1 MAAPAWASLSNAAQ
15 CGRFRPQGRPYD
27 ARMSPA
33 KPTTPD
39 ALRLL
44 IAQHSDSLTPR
55 MRAAASYAMEH
66 PNDMAL
72 KPVARVAA
80 DSGIAPAAFIR
91 LAQALGYDGYSALQ
105 QVFRA
110 PLQSAAP
117 PSHSERIRHY
127 GGELALDDPQDPV
140 AVLRAFS
147 QANIV
152 SLQHL
157 QADAGALP
165 LKKAIA
171 MIQSARI
178 VHVIGM
184 RRSYPL
190 AAYLAYALNRVR
202 QPAVHI
208 TALGGSVVE
217 QASTASN
224 KDVLIAISFPPYAAE
239 TPLICEQA
247 KAQGAKLLAITN
259 GVLSPIAKDADLVLE
274 VNDAELKGFRSLTS
288 AFCLVQTLAMC
299 IAFHKQHKRGKAG
312 AAGTNDFPDLG
323 DMDC

>member
-1 MAAPAWASLSNAAQ
+1 
-15 CGRFRPQGRPYD
+15 
-27 ARMSPA
+27 MSKSKLA
-33 KPTTPD
+33 TFD
-39 ALRLL
+39 GLRLL

-72 KPVARVAA
+72 NPVASVAA
-80 DSGIAPAAFIR
+80 QSGIASATFIR
-91 LAQALGYDGYSALQ
+91 LAKSLGYEGYSDLQ
-105 QVFRA
+105 RVFRA
-110 PLQSAAP
+110 PLKSAAK

-127 GGELALDDPQDPV
+127 GGELSLDNPQDPI

-152 SLQHL
+152 SLEHL
-157 QADAGALP
+157 QADASVLP
-165 LKKAIA
+165 LNQAIA

-217 QASTASN
+217 QASTVGN

-239 TPLICEQA
+239 TPAICEQA
-247 KAQGAKLLAITN
+247 KAQGARLLAITN
-259 GVLSPIAKDADLVLE
+259 GVLSPIAKHADLVLE

-299 IAFHKQHKRGKAG
+299 IAFHKQRKRTKSGLAGK
-312 AAGTNDFPDLG
+312 NDFPDLG

>member
-1 MAAPAWASLSNAAQ
+1 MS
-15 CGRFRPQGRPYD
+15 QG
-27 ARMSPA
+27 
-33 KPTTPD
+33 KPTTLD
-39 ALRLL
+39 GLRLL
-44 IAQHSDSLTPR
+44 IARMGESLTPR

-66 PNDMAL
+66 PNDVAL
-72 KPVARVAA
+72 NPVASVAA
-80 DSGIAPAAFIR
+80 QSGIAPAAFIR
-91 LAQALGYDGYSALQ
+91 LAKALGYDGYSELQ
-105 QVFRA
+105 RLFRA
-110 PLQSAAP
+110 PLQSAAK

-127 GGELALDDPQDPV
+127 GGELQLDNPQDPI

-157 QADAGALP
+157 QADADALA

-171 MIQSARI
+171 LIQGARL

-184 RRSYPL
+184 RRSFPL
-190 AAYLAYALNRVR
+190 AAYLAYALNRVK

-208 TALGGSVVE
+208 TAVGGSVVE
-217 QASTASN
+217 QAGIVSH
-224 KDVLIAISFPPYAAE
+224 KDLLVAISFPPYAAE
-239 TPLICEQA
+239 TPAICEQA

-299 IAFHKQHKRGKAG
+299 IAFSKKHKRDKAS
-312 AAGTNDFPDLG
+312 ASAVDDFPDLS

>member
-1 MAAPAWASLSNAAQ
+1 MS
-15 CGRFRPQGRPYD
+15 QG
-27 ARMSPA
+27 
-33 KPTTPD
+33 KPTTLEE
-39 ALRLL
+39 LRLL
-44 IAQHSDSLTPR
+44 IAQQSDKLTPR
-55 MRAAASYAMEH
+55 MRDAASYAMEH
-66 PNDMAL
+66 PNDIAL
-72 KPVARVAA
+72 NPVAAVAA
-80 DSGIAPAAFIR
+80 QSGIAPPAFIR
-91 LAQALGYDGYSALQ
+91 LAKALGYDGYSDLQ
-105 QVFRA
+105 RLFRA
-110 PLQSAAP
+110 PLQSAAK

-127 GGELALDDPQDPV
+127 GGELSLDNPQDPV

-157 QADAGALP
+157 QADAGVLP
-165 LKKAIA
+165 LKQAIA

-208 TALGGSVVE
+208 TALGGSVAE

-239 TPLICEQA
+239 TPAICAQA
-247 KAQGAKLLAITN
+247 KAQGARLLAITN
-259 GVLSPIAKDADLVLE
+259 GVLSPIARDADLVLE

-299 IAFHKQHKRGKAG
+299 IAFNKKHKRGKSS
-312 AAGTNDFPDLG
+312 AAALDDFPDLS

>member
-1 MAAPAWASLSNAAQ
+1 MS
-15 CGRFRPQGRPYD
+15 QG
-27 ARMSPA
+27 
-33 KPTTPD
+33 KPTTLD
-39 ALRLL
+39 GLRLL
-44 IAQHSDSLTPR
+44 IAHMSESLTPR

-66 PNDMAL
+66 PNDVAL
-72 KPVARVAA
+72 NPVASVAA
-80 DSGIAPAAFIR
+80 QSGIAPAAFIR
-91 LAQALGYDGYSALQ
+91 LAKALGYDGYSELQ
-105 QVFRA
+105 RLFRA
-110 PLQSAAP
+110 PLQSAAK

-127 GGELALDDPQDPV
+127 GGELSLDNPQDPV

-157 QADAGALP
+157 QADAAALP

-171 MIQSARI
+171 LIQGARI

-184 RRSYPL
+184 RRSFPL

-208 TALGGSVVE
+208 TAVGGSVVE
-217 QASTASN
+217 QAGIVSN
-224 KDVLIAISFPPYAAE
+224 KDLLLAISFPPYAAE
-239 TPLICEQA
+239 TPAICEQA

-299 IAFHKQHKRGKAG
+299 IAFNKQYTGGRAG
-312 AAGTNDFPDLG
+312 AAGRMDFPDLG

>member
-1 MAAPAWASLSNAAQ
+1 MS
-15 CGRFRPQGRPYD
+15 QG
-27 ARMSPA
+27 
-33 KPTTPD
+33 KPTTLD
-39 ALRLL
+39 GLRLL
-44 IAQHSDSLTPR
+44 IARMGESLTPR

-66 PNDMAL
+66 PNDVAL
-72 KPVARVAA
+72 NPVASVASQ
-80 DSGIAPAAFIR
+80 SGIAPAAFIR
-91 LAQALGYDGYSALQ
+91 LAKALGYDGYSELQ
-105 QVFRA
+105 RLFRA
-110 PLQSAAP
+110 PLQSAAK
-117 PSHSERIRHY
+117 PSHSERIRHF
-127 GGELALDDPQDPV
+127 GGELQLDNPQDPV

-157 QADAGALP
+157 QADADALA

-171 MIQSARI
+171 LIQGARL

-184 RRSYPL
+184 RRSFPL
-190 AAYLAYALNRVR
+190 AAYLAYALNRVK

-208 TALGGSVVE
+208 TAVGGSVVE
-217 QASTASN
+217 QAGIVSH
-224 KDVLIAISFPPYAAE
+224 KDLLVAISFPPYAAE
-239 TPLICEQA
+239 TPAICEQA

-299 IAFHKQHKRGKAG
+299 IAFSKKHKRDKAS
-312 AAGTNDFPDLG
+312 ASAVDDFPDLS